1 MKSILSK
8 LWLGITSLVLV
19 ILLITWLFQIM
30 LLQKFYIDERKDLL
44 LDEGKNIASLISA
57 TNNFPVISQEA
68 MDEMDNFRSEFSF
81 HISITIIDEH
91 NKVLFPVN
99 RNLLSKRISHIS
111 QKPPKEPP
119 REPRVNFYSKE
130 VETFVEEFDRAKRSL
145 LVVKVPIEK
154 NDAIVGN
161 IILTSA
167 LAPIQE
173 TSSILKKQL
182 SIITWISLLIGS
194 LLALLFSKHFAKPI
208 LEITKTSKEIS
219 KGNFD
224 ARVALDSKDEIGILG
239 NTINDLAIQ
248 LGKIENFRREF
259 IANVSHELKTP
270 ISLIRAYAELIMDV
284 DDDKKTRNENL
295 QVIVDESSRLNTMVE
310 DILTLSKIEAGY
322 IELNNSP
329 FPIAELIHKII
340 GKLDFFAS
348 QKNIKLIIE
357 VDNECTQVYAD
368 PDKLYQVFF
377 NLINNAITHSYENSQ
392 ILIKT
397 TNTKDHIKIEI
408 IDHGKGIPQ
417 EDLPYIWDRFYK
429 VDKSRKRDTSG
440 TGLGMSIVKN
450 ILEAHHF
457 SYGIESKVHKGTT
470 VWFEI
475 NKRDA

>member
-8 LWLGITSLVLV
+8 LWLGITSLVLI

-30 LLQKFYIDERKDLL
+30 LLQKFYMNERKDLL
-44 LDEGKNIASLISA
+44 LDEGKSMATLISA
-57 TNNFPVISQEA
+57 TNNFPVISQEVI
-68 MDEMDNFRSEFSF
+68 DEMNDFRSEFSF
-81 HISITIIDEH
+81 HISITIINRH

-99 RNLLSKRISHIS
+99 RNKLSKKIPFVPK
-111 QKPPKEPP
+111 KPSKEPP
-119 REPRVNFYSKE
+119 QAPHINLYSKE
-130 VETFVEEFDRAKRSL
+130 VETFVEGFDRAKRSL

-154 NDAIVGN
+154 NNAIVGN

-194 LLALLFSKHFAKPI
+194 LLALLFAKHFAKPI
-208 LEITKTSKEIS
+208 LKITKTSKEIS
-219 KGNFD
+219 RGNFNV
-224 ARVALDSKDEIGILG
+224 RVALDSRDEIGILG
-239 NTINDLAIQ
+239 DTINDLAIQ
-248 LGKIENFRREF
+248 LGRIENLRREF

-310 DILTLSKIEAGY
+310 DILTLSKMEAGY
-322 IELNNSP
+322 TELNSSL
-329 FPIAELIHKII
+329 FPIAQLIHKVT

-357 VDNECTQVYAD
+357 VVDQDTQIYAD
-368 PDKLYQVFF
+368 EDKLYQVFF
-377 NLINNAITHSYENSQ
+377 NLINNAITHSYKNSE
-392 ILIKT
+392 IIIKVTTTRDLIKI
-397 TNTKDHIKIEI
+397 HI

-450 ILEAHHF
+450 ILEAHDF
-457 SYGIESKVHKGTT
+457 SYGIESKIHEGTII
-470 VWFEI
+470 WFEI
-475 NKRDA
+475 KKVNP

>member
-8 LWLGITSLVLV
+8 LWLGITSLVLI

-44 LDEGKNIASLISA
+44 LDEGKNISALISA
-57 TNNFPVISQEA
+57 TNDFPIISQEII
-68 MDEMDNFRSEFSF
+68 DEMNDFRSEFSF
-81 HISITIIDEH
+81 HISITIIDTH
-91 NKVLFPVN
+91 NKVLFPMN
-99 RNLLSKRISHIS
+99 RNIISKRIP
-111 QKPPKEPP
+111 KELPKEPH
-119 REPRVNFYSKE
+119 VNLYSKE
-130 VETFVEEFDRAKRSL
+130 VETFVEKFDRAKRSL

-154 NDAIVGN
+154 NNAIVGN

-194 LLALLFSKHFAKPI
+194 LLALLFAKHFAKPI
-208 LEITKTSKEIS
+208 LKITKTSKEIS
-219 KGNFD
+219 KGNFNV
-224 ARVALDSKDEIGILG
+224 RVDLDSKDEIGILG
-239 NTINDLAIQ
+239 DTINDLAFQ

-270 ISLIRAYAELIMDV
+270 ISLIRAYAELVMDV
-284 DDDKKTRNENL
+284 DADKKTRNENL

-310 DILTLSKIEAGY
+310 DILTLSKMEAGFS
-322 IELNNSP
+322 ELNCSL
-329 FPIAELIHKII
+329 FPIAELIYKVI

-348 QKNIKLIIE
+348 QKNIKLLIE
-357 VDNECTQVYAD
+357 IDDQNTHIYAD
-368 PDKLYQVFF
+368 EAKIYQVFF

-392 ILIKT
+392 ILIKVT
-397 TNTKDHIKIEI
+397 TTKNHTKIEI
-408 IDHGKGIPQ
+408 IDHGQGIPK

-450 ILEAHHF
+450 ILEAHNF
-457 SYGIESKVHKGTT
+457 SYGIKSKIHEGTT
-470 VWFEI
+470 VWFEM
-475 NKRDA
+475 NKRDT